1 MKQYTVRTFDDEINW
16 DQIDGLTIDQYPW
29 YKGGLKQN
37 TRVKLALH
45 QEALYLHVEADDI
58 HSSAQVLEK
67 NGSVYLDSCF
77 EFFFRPE
84 NQVNDY
90 YINLEINCIGT
101 IYCAVRNEKGK
112 VRALDHQIDEIQV
125 STSLSQGVV
134 KQVSDTDKSWQ
145 MDIRIPLAFIESFYG
160 GVDKNQWYANFYRC
174 GGSVDDQ
181 YATWNPVVT
190 EQPDFHQPRQ
200 FGMLLF
206 E

>member
-1 MKQYTVRTFDDEINW
+1 MKKYTVKKINNELCW
-16 DQIDGLTIDQYPW
+16 DQISPLSINQYPW

-37 TRVKLALH
+37 TEVKIALH
-45 QEALYLHVEADDI
+45 EDALHLHVEAEDI
-58 HSSAQVLEK
+58 HSSAHVLEN

-84 NQVNDY
+84 NQINDY

-101 IYCAVRNEKGK
+101 VYLAVRTEAGK
-112 VRALDHQIDEIQV
+112 VRALDSQIDEIEV
-125 STSLSQGVV
+125 RTSLEKAVIKSV
-134 KQVSDTDKSWQ
+134 KDSDTSWQ
-145 MDIRIPLAFIESFYG
+145 LDIRIPMKFVEDFYG
-160 GVDKNQWYANFYRC
+160 RLDKNQWYANFYRC

-200 FGMLLF
+200 FGRLLF